1 MKEREYY
8 KAIMREDWGPSRTC
22 THTAWVCK
30 AKKKKYRKVTTT
42 SAIVDDDNGNG
53 VMILMIW
60 LSQIRYH
67 L

>member
-30 AKKKKYRKVTTT
+30 AKKKYRKVTTT